1 MKPTKGEDPRA
12 AWAVFFGALAVRAA
26 YAWRQG
32 LPVPLAGDAA
42 EYYFFARSLVETGQ
56 YLGPQGELASR
67 MPGYPLFLAAVRVF
81 FRDSVAAVIAVQ
93 CLVGA
98 LTCVLVYKLAR
109 RLLPAPWPAVCGAL
123 SAVYFG
129 LVGPVALAYS
139 ECVYSFFL
147 ALSAWALY
155 RPDWRPGAR
164 ALAFGLLSGCLYL
177 VRPEPLPYILATTA
191 LLPLLWPEF
200 GRRQIF
206 LALGGLA
213 LVTGLWIGRNYAYF
227 HRLIPASTA
236 GKSVVY
242 ISLYL
247 PAARQGLVPE
257 GRYFAPVGLG
267 ELESEARYVERFKE
281 LFGRMTWKQLASA
294 YIFNFVSILY
304 PFLPEYDWSYM
315 LVLPFAMIGL
325 GAALRRRELW
335 PLALSVVFS
344 LLIFTFCGGWA
355 SRYRQGVSPFIIL
368 LGGAGMLAVHEKIG
382 PVRFKALA
390 GGWLCLNLLIWAGQS
405 QVRQLALWLRGLAW
419 GH

>member
-1 MKPTKGEDPRA
+1 MKRSTDENGRA
-12 AWAVFFGALAVRAA
+12 AWAVFFGALAVRAG

-32 LPVPLAGDAA
+32 LPVPLTGDAA
-42 EYYFFARSLVETGQ
+42 EYYFFARSLVQTGH

-67 MPGYPLFLAAVRVF
+67 MPGYPLFLAAVRVL
-81 FRDSVAAVIAVQ
+81 FRDSVGAVIAAQ
-93 CLVGA
+93 CLLGA

-109 RLLPAPWPAVCGAL
+109 RLLPAPWPAACGAV

-147 ALSAWALY
+147 ILSAWALY
-155 RPDWRPGAR
+155 RPDRRPDIR
-164 ALAFGLLSGCLYL
+164 ALAFGVLAGFLYL
-177 VRPEPLPYILATTA
+177 VRPEPLPYILATIA
-191 LLPLLWPEF
+191 LLPVLWPDF
-200 GRRQIF
+200 GRRQVV

-213 LVTGLWIGRNYAYF
+213 LVTGLWVGRNAAYF

-247 PAARQGLVPE
+247 PADRQGLVPE
-257 GRYFAPVGLG
+257 GRYFAPEGLG
-267 ELESEARYVERFKE
+267 ELEAEARYVDHFKE

-304 PFLPEYDWSYM
+304 PFLPGYDWSYM
-315 LVLPFAMIGL
+315 LVLPFAVIGL
-325 GAALRRRELW
+325 GATVRRKELW
-335 PLALSVVFS
+335 PLALSVIFS
-344 LLIFTFCGGWA
+344 LTIFTFCGGWA

-368 LGGAGMLAVHEKIG
+368 LGGAGMMAVHDRIG
-382 PVRFKALA
+382 RSRFQALA
-390 GGWLCLNLLIWAGQS
+390 GGWLCLNLLVWAGQT